1 VSRDGKWNPNVST
14 REIGDRARENGA
26 DQGDVLL
33 STVDGVYVTLR
44 IISHQA
50 RGFLEEGQHPFDDPQ
65 IKLDRR
71 EKSDHIISIEL
82 GTKTEVIPAQLLEQ
96 APRVS
101 LAEQGMEALHH
112 QHKEHG
118 RGGGVPF
125 RWPRLWKI
133 RSPGTSLR
141 RILVLAVERRVD
153 IQFVQMRGQPIVVR
167 RSRRKTHPKES
178 KALVRSILNMIL
190 GNFRPDSDHAMPR
203 TYLKLSWIR
212 RPLIK
217 ALWFGEMRVG
227 RWGAKLLAAALEK
240 NFPKRWIWLI
250 GR

>member
-118 RGGGVPF
+118 RGGGGPLSMATTVENPITWNVIKKDSSASS
-125 RWPRLWKI
+125 REKSGYPICPNAWTAD
-133 RSPGTSLR
+133 RSQK
-141 RILVLAVERRVD
+141 VEKKD
-153 IQFVQMRGQPIVVR
+153 P
-167 RSRRKTHPKES
+167 
-178 KALVRSILNMIL
+178 
-190 GNFRPDSDHAMPR
+190 
-203 TYLKLSWIR
+203 
-212 RPLIK
+212 
-217 ALWFGEMRVG
+217 
-227 RWGAKLLAAALEK
+227 
-240 NFPKRWIWLI
+240 PKRIKSLSEVNLKHDP
-250 GR
+250 RQLSTRQ